1 MPHDDPTDN
10 ALAAI
15 ASILDQTTT
24 PPGPAKA
31 ADNPPA
37 TVEEPPPAVEEPPAT
52 VTVPPPLPQSDEPLP
67 SEPTQSEPEPSEA
80 EQIQPEQIQP
90 IEAKVQPIEANGY
103 SKTGPGPMA
112 ALRFR
117 WTVREDGGR
126 YYVDETFGEGSTPLV
141 SGPMEAA
148 AAIKFVDDR
157 EADARQRFEHFK
169 QEMISRAA
177 PASLVPRDDS
187 EA

>member
-37 TVEEPPPAVEEPPAT
+37 TVEEPPPPVDEEAPAAVT
-52 VTVPPPLPQSDEPLP
+52 LPPPLPQAD
-67 SEPTQSEPEPSEA
+67 EPTQSEPEPSEA
-80 EQIQPEQIQP
+80 EQIQP

-126 YYVDETFGEGSTPLV
+126 YYVDETFGEDRPRWSTVRWTAMPRSSSSTIARPRHGSA
-141 SGPMEAA
+141 SS
-148 AAIKFVDDR
+148 
-157 EADARQRFEHFK
+157 
-169 QEMISRAA
+169 ISSRT
-177 PASLVPRDDS
+177 
-187 EA
+187 